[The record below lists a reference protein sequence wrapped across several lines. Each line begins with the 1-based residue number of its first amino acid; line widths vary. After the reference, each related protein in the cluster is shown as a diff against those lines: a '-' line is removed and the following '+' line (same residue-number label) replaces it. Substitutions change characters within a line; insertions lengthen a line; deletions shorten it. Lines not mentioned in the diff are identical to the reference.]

1 MDYDVLQKDLCLLG
15 NSFVAE
21 SITSF
26 KDKLAFA
33 SQADDIYLFQADC
46 LDLLDKIAA
55 KYPNG
60 CFDMIFADPPYFLS
74 NGGITCQSGKV
85 STVNKGDWDRSRGT
99 EFNHAFNMQWLEKCQ
114 RVLKANGTIWVSG
127 TMHSI
132 YSVGF
137 AMQKLGFKLLND
149 VIWQKPN
156 PPPNLSCRYF
166 THASETLI
174 WAAKNSQSRHV
185 FNYEAMKEMNNHKQM
200 QSVWSFSP
208 PHISEKQFGK
218 HPTQKPVSLV
228 ERCILA
234 ATDKRAFIFDPFAG
248 SSTTGVAAIQTK
260 RGFCG
265 VELESEFIQ
274 LSTKRLQLALNKRSR
289 I

>member
-60 CFDMIFADPPYFLS
+60 CFDMIFADPPYF
-74 NGGITCQSGKV
+74 
-85 STVNKGDWDRSRGT
+85 
-99 EFNHAFNMQWLEKCQ
+99 
-114 RVLKANGTIWVSG
+114 
-127 TMHSI
+127 
-132 YSVGF
+132 
-137 AMQKLGFKLLND
+137 
-149 VIWQKPN
+149 
-156 PPPNLSCRYF
+156 
-166 THASETLI
+166 HASETLI

-200 QSVWSFSP
+200 QSVWNFSP

-234 ATDKRAFIFDPFAG
+234 ATDKGAFIFDPFAG